1 MELLP
6 PRYFIFAV
14 FLACIVPQC
23 IVGLKCSCNDPNNIL
38 LCDNNVCDAGEGGKC
53 AKLVERRD
61 GSLETSLICMLK
73 EELMTI
79 GKNGSE
85 KHFNCIETTPTVL
98 FGKKCCDD
106 QDYCNEEL
114 DIPMPEYTPLPS
126 VVCNQPVHSGK
137 CEGIE
142 TVRYVYL
149 PETKRC
155 VQFSYSGCGGNDNR
169 FKTKEL
175 CEQMCK
181 DSNEDG
187 TGNKFDTLELAA
199 IIAVPICF
207 VCILIMIILVAR
219 HFHHNLPRIMINSA
233 EVPHPFLDGGPS
245 LIDIIDP
252 TLPGSGSGL
261 PLLVQRTIA
270 RQITIQECIG
280 KGRYG
285 EVYRGS
291 WRNEAVA
298 VKVFSTREEK
308 SWFREAEIYQTV
320 MLRHK
325 NILGFIAADNKDSGI
340 STQLLLITDYH
351 EYGSLYDYLNR
362 NTINV
367 NGMIK
372 MSWSIANG
380 LTHLHMEII
389 GMQGKPAI
397 AHRDLKSTNIL
408 VMRNGQCAIADLG
421 LAVRHNSATD
431 EVDIAPNHRVG
442 TKRYMAPEV
451 LDESINIH
459 HFDCFK
465 RADVYAL
472 GLVFWEIAR
481 RCTIGGL
488 VEDCCLPYY
497 EYVPLDP
504 NIDLMRKVVCVDQ
517 YRPSIPNWWSSIEA
531 MRIMAKL
538 MKECWYHNGA
548 ARLTTLRIKKT
559 LDSLA
564 KGEDVKV

>member
-1 MELLP
+1 M
-6 PRYFIFAV
+6 RVCKSNY
-14 FLACIVPQC
+14 
-23 IVGLKCSCNDPNNIL
+23 
-38 LCDNNVCDAGEGGKC
+38 CDAGKNGQC
-53 AKLVERRD
+53 AKAIQRIGRILK
-61 GSLETSLICMLK
+61 TSLGCIL
-73 EELMTI
+73 EEDLMTI
-79 GKNGSE
+79 GKNDSA
-85 KHFNCIETTPTVL
+85 KHISCMESAPSNFY
-98 FGKKCCDD
+98 GKKCCNDA
-106 QDYCNEEL
+106 DYCNDNL
-114 DIPMPEYTPLPS
+114 DIIMLPYTPIPS
-126 VVCNQPVHSGK
+126 VICNQPLHTGT
-137 CEGIE
+137 CEGLE
-142 TVRYVYL
+142 FVRYAYMAQAN
-149 PETKRC
+149 RC
-155 VQFSYSGCGGNDNR
+155 VQFEYSGCGGNENS
-169 FKTKEL
+169 FTTLEL
-175 CEQMCK
+175 CEETCKDLK
-181 DSNEDG
+181 DSNK
-187 TGNKFDTLELAA
+187 NKFDTLELAA
-199 IIAVPICF
+199 LIAVPICF
-207 VCILIMIILVAR
+207 ICILIMIILIAR
-219 HFHHNLPRIMINSA
+219 HCQQNMPNMLITDPDTTQ
-233 EVPHPFLDGGPS
+233 FLDGGPS

-291 WRNEAVA
+291 WRNEPVA

-362 NTINV
+362 TTITV

-372 MSWSIANG
+372 MAWSIANG

-408 VMRNGQCAIADLG
+408 VMRSGQCSIADLG

-442 TKRYMAPEV
+442 TKRYMSPEV

-481 RCTIGGL
+481 RCTIGGF
-488 VEDCCLPYY
+488 VEDSCLPYF

-564 KGEDVKV
+564 AGEDVKV